1 MKKRYKK
8 VIYIFTTIVLISII
22 GGVVKYSLRYID
34 DNPDKYIPQYGGW
47 CAYGFSMLATNGKIG
62 KYDTNPESFKIING
76 KLYLF
81 KKEKDYDALTYW
93 NENLDKKNVKKAD
106 VTWKLLKN

>member
-1 MKKRYKK
+1 
-8 VIYIFTTIVLISII
+8 
-22 GGVVKYSLRYID
+22 
-34 DNPDKYIPQYGGW
+34 
-47 CAYGFSMLATNGKIG
+47 MLATNGKIG

-93 NENLDKKNVKKAD
+93 NENLDKKNVKKSD
-106 VTWKLLKN
+106 VTWELLKNQ